1 MAYVSPKGGVV
12 ARLRGLRVLAAVVI
26 LVAFISVPVVA
37 DEGALYHTVGYG
49 DTLYSIARKYGVTVA
64 ALVDANGIADPDLIY
79 TGQKLLIPEMTGEQ
93 ATIHVVAAGESLLSI
108 AASYGL
114 SIWDIAE
121 RNNIVNVNL
130 IFVGQRLVI
139 PLEEE
144 TPPPSDGA
152 DDDDEDGDETEM
164 PTVQE
169 AIIIS
174 EPLASQDVTSPVT
187 VTGWGSGFENT
198 LAVDILDQF
207 GAVIGQGYVIID
219 AEFGQ
224 LGPFSGAIE
233 FTPPDE
239 EQFGR
244 IQVYGISPRDGAI
257 EHLAS
262 VTVNLVP

>member
-1 MAYVSPKGGVV
+1 M
-12 ARLRGLRVLAAVVI
+12 ARLRGLWVLAAVVI
-26 LVAFISVPVVA
+26 LGAFISVPVVA
-37 DEGALYHTVGYG
+37 DEGALYHTVVYG
-49 DTLYSIARKYGVTVA
+49 DTLYSIARKYSVTVA

-79 TGQKLLIPEMTGEQ
+79 TGQRLLIPETTGEQ
-93 ATIHVVAAGESLLSI
+93 VTIHVVAPGESLLSI
-108 AASYGL
+108 AAKYGL
-114 SIWDIAE
+114 SILDIAE
-121 RNNIVNVNL
+121 RNNIMNVNL

-139 PLEEE
+139 PTEGEAPPE
-144 TPPPSDGA
+144 TDGTE
-152 DDDDEDGDETEM
+152 DGDEVGDETEM
-164 PTVQE
+164 PAVQE

-174 EPLASQDVTSPVT
+174 QPLASQDVTSPVT

-207 GAVIGQGYVIID
+207 GTVIGQGYVIID

-224 LGPFSGAIE
+224 VGPFSGVIE

-262 VTVNLVP
+262 VTVNLLP

>member
-1 MAYVSPKGGVV
+1 MV
-12 ARLRGLRVLAAVVI
+12 RLRGLRVLAAVLI
-26 LVAFISVPVVA
+26 LGAFLCVPAAA
-37 DEGALYHTVGYG
+37 DDGALYHTVVYG
-49 DTLYSIARKYGVTVA
+49 ETLSSIARKYAVTVA
-64 ALVDANGIADPDLIY
+64 ALVDANGIADPNLIY
-79 TGQKLLIPEMTGEQ
+79 TGQRLLIPETTEGEV
-93 ATIHVVAAGESLLSI
+93 TLHVVVVGESLLSI
-108 AASYGL
+108 AARYGV

-121 RNNIVNVNL
+121 RNNITNVNL

-139 PLEEE
+139 PTEVDS
-144 TPPPSDGA
+144 SDEG
-152 DDDDEDGDETEM
+152 DDVEAEDEAEM

-174 EPLASQDVTSPVT
+174 QPLASQDVTSPVT

-207 GAVIGQGYVIID
+207 GAVIGQGYVIVD
-219 AEFGQ
+219 SEFGQ
-224 LGPFSGAIE
+224 MGAFSGVIE
-233 FTPPDE
+233 FVAPSE

>member
-1 MAYVSPKGGVV
+1 MT
-12 ARLRGLRVLAAVVI
+12 RLRGLRVLAAVMI
-26 LVAFISVPVVA
+26 LGAFISMPVA
-37 DEGALYHTVGYG
+37 AEEGALYHTVIYG
-49 DTLYSIARKYGVTVA
+49 ETLSSIARKYDVTVA
-64 ALVDANGIADPDLIY
+64 ALVDANGIADPNLIY
-79 TGQKLLIPEMTGEQ
+79 TGQRLLIPELTGRQ
-93 ATIHVVAAGESLLSI
+93 VTIHVVEPGESLLSI
-108 AASYGL
+108 AAHYGL

-121 RNNIVNVNL
+121 RNNIMNVNL

-139 PLEEE
+139 PSEDE
-144 TPPPSDGA
+144 TATEGEGVENG
-152 DDDDEDGDETEM
+152 DEDETEM

-174 EPLASQDVTSPVT
+174 QPLASQDVTSPVT

-207 GAVIGQGYVIID
+207 GAVIGQGYVIVD

-224 LGPFSGAIE
+224 VGPFSGVIE
-233 FTPPDE
+233 FTAPDE

>member
-1 MAYVSPKGGVV
+1 MP
-12 ARLRGLRVLAAVVI
+12 AA
-26 LVAFISVPVVA
+26 A
-37 DEGALYHTVGYG
+37 DEGALYHTVVYG
-49 DTLYSIARKYGVTVA
+49 ETLSSIARKYGVTVA
-64 ALVDANGIADPDLIY
+64 ALVDTNGIADPNLIY
-79 TGQKLLIPEMTGEQ
+79 TGQRLLIPETTEGEV
-93 ATIHVVAAGESLLSI
+93 AIHVVAAGESLLSI
-108 AASYGL
+108 AAKYGV

-121 RNNIVNVNL
+121 RNSITNVNL

-139 PLEEE
+139 PAEGEVHDE
-144 TPPPSDGA
+144 G
-152 DDDDEDGDETEM
+152 DDAEDEAEM

-174 EPLASQDVTSPVT
+174 QPLASQDVTSPVT
-187 VTGWGSGFENT
+187 VTGWGGGFENT

-207 GAVIGQGYVIID
+207 GAVIGQGYVIVD

-224 LGPFSGAIE
+224 IGPFSGVIE
-233 FTPPDE
+233 FAPPAE

-244 IQVYGISPRDGAI
+244 IQVYSISPRDGAI